1 MSRSI
6 GDKLAHKVGVISA
19 PEVCRRS
26 LRSKD
31 KFVIIGSDGLWDK
44 VTNEEAVR
52 VVGDYWEGGQEEKAA
67 TGLISLAS
75 QRWKEEGRSE

>member
-44 VTNEEAVR
+44 VTNKEAVR
-52 VVGDYWEGGQEEKAA
+52 IVGQYWDEGRTDAA
-67 TGLISLAS
+67 ANGLI
-75 QRWKEEGRSE
+75 